1 MFNIFQIKQIWFPLF
16 RLNFLKSALN
26 RAHECH
32 KGFYLYQ
39 QNVETEVSLISVTF
53 IIALF
58 NVSLNAV
65 KL

>member
-1 MFNIFQIKQIWFPLF
+1 LFNIFQIKQIWFPLF

>member
-1 MFNIFQIKQIWFPLF
+1 LFNIFQIKQIWFPLF

-53 IIALF
+53 IIALL